1 MQNNL
6 VFFNAEGRV
15 EEWIADL
22 SKYSFS
28 HQGHDNAP
36 AITVVQ
42 RRLDE
47 NDVVLS
53 LTRSELPVNEW
64 VKEAYLGVLS
74 VMGYGLVCQAI
85 CTLRCCVKQSR
96 RYRLIRLW

>member
-1 MQNNL
+1 
-6 VFFNAEGRV
+6 
-15 EEWIADL
+15 
-22 SKYSFS
+22 
-28 HQGHDNAP
+28 
-36 AITVVQ
+36 
-42 RRLDE
+42 
-47 NDVVLS
+47 VLS